1 MSVKEVLKYVIII
14 SKLKIGAK
22 MSVSTI
28 VDYTYEDYRNWE
40 GDWELIEG
48 VPISMAPAPSRVHQ
62 NIATEILVTL
72 KNSIEDEECPDCVVS
87 FENDWKI
94 SNDTILRPDIIFTCD
109 DEGTEYLT
117 KAPKII
123 IEILS
128 PSTARKDETIKFD
141 IYEEEGVEYYI
152 LVYPDDLR
160 AKVYRLIDGKY
171 RKIGDFTKE
180 SLEFEGVDCGLS
192 IDFAKVFAPFRK

>member
-1 MSVKEVLKYVIII
+1 MLASNL
-14 SKLKIGAK
+14 LN
-22 MSVSTI
+22 
-28 VDYTYEDYRNWE
+28 YTYEDYRNWE
-40 GDWELIEG
+40 GDWELIDG
-48 VPISMAPAPSRVHQ
+48 VPLSMAPAPSRVHQ
-62 NIATEILVTL
+62 NIATEILVAL
-72 KNSIEDEECPDCVVS
+72 KNSIEDEECPECVVS

-109 DEGTEYLT
+109 DEGTQYLT

-160 AKVYRLIDGKY
+160 AKAYRLTDGKY
-171 RKIGDFTKE
+171 RKIGDFSKE
-180 SLEFEGVDCGLS
+180 TLEFDGLNCKLFL
-192 IDFAKVFAPFRK
+192 DFAKVFARFRK